1 MDSNED
7 LKNERKTLLN
17 VLRKS
22 CYSAAALT
30 FAAFAVFDLFRYF
43 EDYFLSVPEQEK
55 IRDSIMSYGKY
66 SILAFIFLQMV
77 QVVVFFIPGEI
88 VQIAGGCIYG
98 TASGSLIS
106 LIGITIGSMACF
118 FISHKF
124 GKAFVKKILT
134 GKRLKKIEDI
144 LRYKKIKYIVFIL
157 YLIPG
162 IPKDAASYI
171 CGISE
176 IRFRDFFIYSTLGRL
191 PGIVG
196 SAYFGAKIIEGDR
209 LGLTVTAAAAAVIFI
224 IGVLVEEKL
233 MNKINP
239 GKSVSK
245 GLKIIEKNKE

>member
-1 MDSNED
+1 MDSNEE
-7 LKNERKTLLN
+7 LENEKKTLLN
-17 VLRKS
+17 VLKKI
-22 CYSAAALT
+22 CYPAAALI
-30 FAAFAVFDLFRYF
+30 FAAFVVFDLFRYF
-43 EDYFLSVPEQEK
+43 EDYFLSVPEPEK

-66 SILAFIFLQMV
+66 SILAFIFLQII

-106 LIGITIGSMACF
+106 ITGITIGSMLCF

-124 GKAFVKKILT
+124 GKAFVKKVIS
-134 GKRLKKIEDI
+134 GNGLKKIEEI

-176 IRFRDFFIYSTLGRL
+176 IRFKDFFIYSTLGRM
-191 PGIVG
+191 PGIIG
-196 SAYFGAKIIEGDR
+196 SAYFGARIIEGDR

-224 IGVLVEEKL
+224 IGVIGEEKL
-233 MNKINP
+233 INKINK
-239 GKSVSK
+239 KSQHHH
-245 GLKIIEKNKE
+245 